1 MVSFYSCAGDKVCQS
16 LLFKWSFLFKR
27 KSNKSNLIFI
37 INSESVCVPKAA
49 DHLRKVIKQWVSDM
63 TRHIYSNG
71 PRIMMLLIIKKL
83 NTGGSK
89 EEENPKRICLG
100 CHGWDFKPEK
110 RGFVSAQ
117 RWIPL
122 HLQGSCNE
130 KLFFFLRQVQI
141 SSASSEGRGVRGGA
155 SFLAFWVLSQF
166 SSYRQ
171 LSSNV
176 VGENGFNL
184 PKCSPQ
190 TGGQSR
196 SISSTQQLSFQR
208 GRSN

>member
-1 MVSFYSCAGDKVCQS
+1 MS
-16 LLFKWSFLFKR
+16 
-27 KSNKSNLIFI
+27 
-37 INSESVCVPKAA
+37 PKAA
-49 DHLRKVIKQWVSDM
+49 DHLRKVIKQWAADV
-63 TRHIYSNG
+63 TRHNNSKRPQNNDANAVINK
-71 PRIMMLLIIKKL
+71 KKL

-100 CHGWDFKPEK
+100 CHGWDLKPEK

-130 KLFFFLRQVQI
+130 KLFLFFFYGKCKLAQHPPRGLR
-141 SSASSEGRGVRGGA
+141 RRGGFY

-196 SISSTQQLSFQR
+196 SISSTQQLSF
-208 GRSN
+208 